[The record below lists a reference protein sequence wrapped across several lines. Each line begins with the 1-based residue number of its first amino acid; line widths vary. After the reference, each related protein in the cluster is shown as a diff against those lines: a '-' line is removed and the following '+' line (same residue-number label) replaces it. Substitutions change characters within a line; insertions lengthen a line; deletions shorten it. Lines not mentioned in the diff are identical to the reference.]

1 MHWVYPYQKLKAA
14 NVDSTKELLRLATLD
29 KLIPVHFVSS
39 TSVFD
44 SDHYINNGETK
55 VTEND
60 TLEGGKGLT
69 VGYGQSKWV
78 SEKILLEARS
88 RGIPITITRPGYVVG
103 HSRTGGEL
111 RALFAFF
118 SRGC

>member
-1 MHWVYPYQKLKAA
+1 M
-14 NVDSTKELLRLATLD
+14 DSTKELLKIATMD
-29 KLIPVHFVSS
+29 KLIPLHFVSS

-44 SDHYINNGETK
+44 SDHYVNNGETK

-78 SEKILLEARS
+78 SEKILLEAS
-88 RGIPITITRPGYVVG
+88 ALGVPITIIRPGYVVG
-103 HSRTGGEL
+103 HSRSGGL
-111 RALFAFF
+111 GAVCLAILLSFLN
-118 SRGC
+118 

>member
-1 MHWVYPYQKLKAA
+1 
-14 NVDSTKELLRLATLD
+14 VDSTKELLRLATLD
-29 KLIPVHFVSS
+29 KLIPLHFVSS

-103 HSRTGGEL
+103 HSRTGGGQ
-111 RALFAFF
+111 RASFFLFAF
-118 SRGC
+118 SSL